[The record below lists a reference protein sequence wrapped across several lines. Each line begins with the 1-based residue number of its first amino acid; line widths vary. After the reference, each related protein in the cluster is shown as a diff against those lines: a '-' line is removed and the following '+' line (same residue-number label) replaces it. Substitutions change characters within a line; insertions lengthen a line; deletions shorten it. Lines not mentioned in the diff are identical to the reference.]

1 MKLAVLVALVLV
13 WLLIVISYAMC
24 ASHKQADRMYFGW
37 VRFRFH
43 CLLANTI
50 LVIVWFLL

>member
-1 MKLAVLVALVLV
+1 MRLAVLVALAFV